1 MRPATSYA
9 EKTWT
14 VGRYGKALTPS
25 TCECTYR
32 HVRTRV
38 CVYACVRECELALF
52 VLINRQDVYRA
63 PLWKLRPY
71 APELCKTD
79 ILARACA
86 GLSVYRALS
95 LSPPFLPPPSFI
107 NYVHIVLDLKQTLS
121 ITNISSL
128 SKAVRFQQRTQGS
141 SSVPMSYVGSLSSCI
156 NSEAVTYFFRKKMNL
171 LCFSFFFHWDVL
183 ELGLDLFLNIKFSLN
198 LITCSQHCLRLLV
211 ESYS

>member
-1 MRPATSYA
+1 MYVQARGHES
-9 EKTWT
+9 
-14 VGRYGKALTPS
+14 
-25 TCECTYR
+25 
-32 HVRTRV
+32 VRVRV
-38 CVYACVRECELALF
+38 RACELALF

-95 LSPPFLPPPSFI
+95 LSLPFLPPPSFI

-128 SKAVRFQQRTQGS
+128 SKAVRFPQRTQGS

-156 NSEAVTYFFRKKMNL
+156 NTEAVTFTISFEKNKSSLRIYLYF
-171 LCFSFFFHWDVL
+171 
-183 ELGLDLFLNIKFSLN
+183 LFLSLTFTWIRSWFVSQYWIFIASHNLFS
-198 LITCSQHCLRLLV
+198 TLLTPSCWV
-211 ESYS
+211 IFLANWFKKLVSIMFIFIF

>member
-1 MRPATSYA
+1 MYVQARAHES
-9 EKTWT
+9 
-14 VGRYGKALTPS
+14 
-25 TCECTYR
+25 
-32 HVRTRV
+32 VRVRV
-38 CVYACVRECELALF
+38 RACELALF

-95 LSPPFLPPPSFI
+95 LSLPFLPPPSFI

-128 SKAVRFQQRTQGS
+128 SKAVRFPQWTQGS
-141 SSVPMSYVGSLSSCI
+141 SSVPMPYVRSLCSCI
-156 NSEAVTYFFRKKMNL
+156 NTEAVTFISFEKLNIL
-171 LCFSFFFHWDVL
+171 WGFICFSFFFHWDLL
-183 ELGLDLFLNIKFSLN
+183 ELGLDLFLNIEFSLT
-198 LITCSQHCLRLLV
+198 LITCSRHCLRLLD
-211 ESYS
+211 ESYF